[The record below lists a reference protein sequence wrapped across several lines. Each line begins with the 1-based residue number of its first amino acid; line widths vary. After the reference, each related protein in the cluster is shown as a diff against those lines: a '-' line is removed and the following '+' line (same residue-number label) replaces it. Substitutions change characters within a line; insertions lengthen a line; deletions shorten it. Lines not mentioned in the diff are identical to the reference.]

1 MARHILVVTTA
12 PVDGEALRD
21 RVLEHTG
28 DDEPEVKVV
37 ATASDLSPLDWLAN
51 DEDDARAEAGA
62 RAMVGRAVAPEADRV
77 EAEVGDTDLVQ
88 AIEDARA
95 FPADELVLVTRKED
109 DARWLR
115 KAPPTRPSR
124 ASTSPSGTWSSTRLT
139 ARAASTVVPT
149 RGVSSPVGER
159 RLGKPEVTGSISVRS
174 IGKALE
180 IGLNC

>member
-62 RAMVGRAVAPEADRV
+62 RAMGVGRAVAPEADRV
-77 EAEVGDTDLVQ
+77 EAEVGDTDPVQ
-88 AIEDARA
+88 AIEDALRT

-109 DARWLR
+109 DAGWLEEG
-115 KAPPTRPSR
+115 A
-124 ASTSPSGTWSSTRLT
+124 ADEAL
-139 ARAASTVVPT
+139 ARFNLPVRHLVVDE
-149 RGVSSPVGER
+149 S
-159 RLGKPEVTGSISVRS
+159 
-174 IGKALE
+174 
-180 IGLNC
+180 